1 MKGVLNLEDQLS
13 FYMAYHSN
21 KVNILIHSICVPLIT
36 FSSFFLL
43 ANFKSP
49 LPVFQSS
56 LDAYANLG
64 VLSSAGLAI
73 LYILLDPYVG
83 TAVAPIVIGSSML
96 FTDILEN
103 DSYIAKANSV
113 AGVIFVIS
121 WIAQFIGH
129 GVFEHR
135 APALLDN
142 LVQALILAPFFV
154 TYEAVFVLGFR
165 KDLQKRLEVKVA
177 DKIKKFKEA
186 KQAKTPVKEKK

>member
-1 MKGVLNLEDQLS
+1 M
-13 FYMAYHSN
+13 
-21 KVNILIHSICVPLIT
+21 
-36 FSSFFLL
+36 
-43 ANFKSP
+43 
-49 LPVFQSS
+49 PVFQSS